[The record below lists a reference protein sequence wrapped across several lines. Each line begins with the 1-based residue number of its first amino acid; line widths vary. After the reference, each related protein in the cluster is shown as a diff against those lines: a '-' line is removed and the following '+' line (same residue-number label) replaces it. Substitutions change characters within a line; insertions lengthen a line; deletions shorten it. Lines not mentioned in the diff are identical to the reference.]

1 MPNFI
6 VECEGIARELYAIE
20 ADSEEE
26 AMKNWASGACI
37 LTEVTSAEPI
47 SVRRDD

>member
-1 MPNFI
+1 
-6 VECEGIARELYAIE
+6 
-20 ADSEEE
+20 
-26 AMKNWASGACI
+26 MKNWASGACI